1 MGSMKKTLAI
11 SCFMMA
17 LHGVSMASTVYQVGD
32 SVGWTSMG
40 GVDYQDWAADKNFH
54 AGDTLV
60 FNYNIQFHNVKQV
73 TSQDFETCNA
83 TFPIATYTSGSDA
96 INLERLGHV
105 YFICGFRGHCLA
117 GQKIDILISPV
128 TSGPSPA
135 QWPLSSRSSASSDLY
150 FNKLYWTLSVL
161 VLCLSQF
168 AY

>member
-1 MGSMKKTLAI
+1 MGGMKKTLAI
-11 SCFMMA
+11 SYLMMA
-17 LHGVSMASTVYQVGD
+17 LCGVSMASTVYQVGD
-32 SVGWTSMG
+32 STGWTSMG
-40 GVDYQDWAADKNFH
+40 GVDYQDWAADKSFH

-60 FNYNIQFHNVKQV
+60 FSYNMQFHNVKQV

-83 TFPIATYTSGSDA
+83 TSPTATYTSGSDA

-105 YFICGFRGHCLA
+105 YFICGFPGHYQA
-117 GQKIDILISPV
+117 GQKIDISVSPI

-135 QWPLSSRSSASSDLY
+135 HWPLSSRSGALSDLY

-161 VLCLSQF
+161 ALCLSQL